1 MNRCFSLT
9 MAFSLVAASVFAAPK
24 RAPIAEGFLDWD
36 GLDAKNYLSGH
47 LITPSDLRHRAVVYV
62 VVDAAHFTNQ
72 NLADYKQLPSLTQM
86 PSDHLCQWETQELPR
101 QKIMVVSVRNAD
113 KKLNSE
119 AFKQVFKIPK
129 GTDPKDTLVYSAW
142 RLSRVSFYKNMS
154 LFGEEEIPLNKLPYV
169 AVYGG
174 SSVEPLYAKENWSE
188 GEIRNV
194 KKAVNKAV
202 SELGEWS
209 VPLGVSDP
217 QFFKDA
223 KVDIEKG
230 KPLQKLMAKLQAGIK
245 SKNPEQA
252 KEAQIM
258 FDALNQYKSDLM
270 IRIECEFKAAP
281 ARAYYDFQNLIKYFP
296 SEKKKLQKIDAMMKQ
311 NKEIGAIG
319 KVFEKLMLWNRE
331 DFVCK
336 SPGEA
341 KKIVLELKKIKK
353 ALESLANSQS
363 ASVQGEAMLFQSQ
376 IDDLIDIIPT
386 KVQQK

>member
-1 MNRCFSLT
+1 MKKYFSFAL
-9 MAFSLVAASVFAAPK
+9 AASLVALASVAAPK
-24 RAPIAEGFLDWD
+24 RAPVAEGFMDWE
-36 GLDAKNYLSGH
+36 GLDDKNYLYGH
-47 LITPSDLRHRAVVYV
+47 LISPSDLRHRAVIYV
-62 VVDAAHFTNQ
+62 VVDAAKFTNA
-72 NLADYKQLPSLTQM
+72 NLADYKTLPSLTQL

-113 KKLNSE
+113 RKMDG
-119 AFKQVFKIPK
+119 ATFAQVFKMPK
-129 GTDPKDTLVYSAW
+129 GTDPQDSLIYTGW
-142 RLSRVSFYKNMS
+142 RSTRVSFYKDMAPVGAEDIALS
-154 LFGEEEIPLNKLPYV
+154 KLPYV

-174 SSVEPLYAKENWSE
+174 SSTEPLFVKENWSNND
-188 GEIRNV
+188 IKTVR
-194 KKAVNKAV
+194 KAIHKAV
-202 SELGEWS
+202 SELGDWTE
-209 VPLGVSDP
+209 PLGVADP

-223 KVDIEKG
+223 RVDIEKG

-245 SKNPEQA
+245 SKNPDQA

-258 FDALNQYKSDLM
+258 YDALNQYKSDLK
-270 IRIECEFKAAP
+270 IRIECEYKAAP

-296 SEKKKLQKIDAMMKQ
+296 SEKRKLQKVDALMKQ

-319 KVFEKLMLWNRE
+319 KVFEKLMLWNRD

-341 KKIVLELKKIKK
+341 KKIVLELKKIRK
-353 ALESLANSQS
+353 ALDSLANSQN

-376 IDDLIDIIPT
+376 IDALIDIIPT